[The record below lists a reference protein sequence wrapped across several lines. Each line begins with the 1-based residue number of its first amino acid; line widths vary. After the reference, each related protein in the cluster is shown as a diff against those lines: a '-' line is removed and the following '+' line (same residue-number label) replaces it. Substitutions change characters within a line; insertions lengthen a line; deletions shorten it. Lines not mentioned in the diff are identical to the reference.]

1 MADSESTKRVY
12 PRILWAVIDST
23 HPRRLAEFYRQLLG
37 YEYAAGHEAP
47 PEGEPDPDGDDW
59 LNLVDPNGGVDLAFQ
74 KVDALPR
81 STWPEDEVPQQ
92 IHLDTMVLSR
102 EELDRQHRIALDLGA
117 TVLDDQVA
125 ESGQLLRVYADPE
138 GHPFCI
144 FVWAED

>member
-1 MADSESTKRVY
+1 MR
-12 PRILWAVIDST
+12 
-23 HPRRLAEFYRQLLG
+23 
-37 YEYAAGHEAP
+37 
-47 PEGEPDPDGDDW
+47 PDPDGDEW

-74 KVDALPR
+74 KVDVLPR

-92 IHLDTMVLSR
+92 LHLDTMVSSR

-144 FVWAED
+144 FVWSEA